1 MVTDLS
7 SYDAYVARY
16 QMYWSEEG
24 TGRPPMLSPEEYREK
39 YKLLCEC
46 YRTYWEMMRDGRKD
60 KAANYYINVINSLE
74 NELAIA
80 DGSDNCPV
88 EGQNGFSPS

>member
-1 MVTDLS
+1 MVRDLS
-7 SYDAYVARY
+7 SYDGYLERY
-16 QMYWSEEG
+16 RMYWSEEG
-24 TGRPPMLSPEEYREK
+24 ADRPPMLSPEEYREK

-46 YRTYWEMMRDGRKD
+46 YRIYWQLMRDGEKD

-80 DGSDNCPV
+80 DGSDNCPLD
-88 EGQNGFSPS
+88 EPPR